1 MIGTDIY
8 FDLAKRNVRLHF
20 LRSVLAA
27 IGIVI
32 GVFAITTMGIMGS
45 ALQVAVTG
53 DLGDGGG
60 QITVSPASGGGGFFG
75 GSKETLSIPEVRKI
89 ERASMGNPVVPYR
102 STFSQFRAAGEDG
115 YASVY
120 GLDPADMPLVVKVE
134 EGVMIHGGDRA
145 LISSDI
151 AEEHDLTIGSRITI
165 GDDEHAKK
173 VRVAGILKNS
183 GFGTGISTYSSIIIT
198 DRLYQELNGKD
209 SGYDRALVIVED
221 LDGVEKVR
229 ESLDKSLNG
238 RKETVDI
245 SDPKALVEMISGVLG
260 AVSMAVTGIAGI
272 SLLVAAVSIF
282 NVMMMSVTERT
293 REIGILRSIGVKSRE
308 IIKMF
313 LYEAGILGAI
323 GAVIGGILSLIA
335 GAILIVLMLQDISY
349 LFAPSVLMNVVVGIG
364 VGIGICV
371 LSGVYPAW
379 KASRLSPITALAA
392 E

>member
-8 FDLAKRNVRLHF
+8 FDLAKRNVRLHL

-32 GVFAITTMGIMGS
+32 GVFAITTMGILGS
-45 ALQVAVTG
+45 ALQVSVTSGFG
-53 DLGDGGG
+53 DEGG
-60 QITVSPASGGGGFFG
+60 QITVTPAMEGGGFFG
-75 GSKETLSIPEVRKI
+75 GSEEKLSIPEIRKI
-89 ERASMGNPVVPYR
+89 ERASMGNPVVPFS
-102 STFSQFRAAGEDG
+102 STFSSIRAAGEDT

-120 GLDPADMPLVVKVE
+120 GLDPGDIPLVLEVE
-134 EGVMIHGGDRA
+134 KGVMIHGGDRA

-151 AEEHDLTIGSRITI
+151 AEAHDLKIGSRITI
-165 GDDEHAKK
+165 GDEEEGKK
-173 VRVAGILKNS
+173 VRVAGILKNT
-183 GFGTGISTYSSIIIT
+183 GFGGGISTYSSIIIT
-198 DRLYQELNGKD
+198 DRLYQDINGKD
-209 SGYDRALVIVED
+209 RGYDKALVIVED
-221 LDGVEKVR
+221 LDEVEAVR
-229 ESLDKSLNG
+229 ENLDKSLNG

-245 SDPKALVEMISGVLG
+245 SDPKALIEMISGVLG
-260 AVSMAVTGIAGI
+260 AVSLAVTGIAGI

-313 LYEAGILGAI
+313 LYEAAILGAL
-323 GAVIGGILSLIA
+323 GAVIGGVLSLIA
-335 GAILIVLMLQDISY
+335 GGILVTVMLEDISY
-349 LFAPSVLMNVVVGIG
+349 LFAPSVLMNVVIGIG

>member
-8 FDLAKRNVRLHF
+8 FDLAKRNVRLHL

-32 GVFAITTMGIMGS
+32 GVFAITTMGILGS
-45 ALQVAVTG
+45 ALQVSVTSGFG
-53 DLGDGGG
+53 DEGG
-60 QITVSPASGGGGFFG
+60 QITVTPAMEGGFFG
-75 GSKETLSIPEVRKI
+75 GSEEKLSIPEVRKI
-89 ERASMGNPVVPYR
+89 ERASMGNPVVPFS
-102 STFSQFRAAGEDG
+102 STFSRIRAAGEDT
-115 YASVY
+115 YASIY
-120 GLDPADMPLVVKVE
+120 GLDPNDIPLVLEVE

-145 LISSDI
+145 LISSDL
-151 AEEHDLTIGSRITI
+151 AEAHDLKIGSRITI
-165 GDDEHAKK
+165 GDEEDGKK
-173 VRVAGILKNS
+173 VRVAGILKNT
-183 GFGTGISTYSSIIIT
+183 GFGGGISTFSSIIVT
-198 DRLYQELNGKD
+198 DRLYQDINGKD
-209 SGYDRALVIVED
+209 SGYDKALVIVED
-221 LDGVEKVR
+221 LDEVETVR
-229 ESLDKSLNG
+229 ENLDKSLNG

-260 AVSMAVTGIAGI
+260 AVSLAVTGIAGI

-313 LYEAGILGAI
+313 LYEAAILGAI
-323 GAVIGGILSLIA
+323 GAVIGGILSLIV
-335 GAILIVLMLQDISY
+335 GGILVTVMLEDASY
-349 LFAPSVLMNVVVGIG
+349 LFDPSVLMNVVVGIG